1 MGVFYV
7 SGLCFSLSLGS
18 NHPNP
23 FSDALSVD
31 TAGLQKMLNSGRQT
45 ATQIGIAAGAIF
57 HCCGGDFG
65 GSYWSFVI
73 CDCV

>member
-1 MGVFYV
+1 MENGANCGKHVPQLW
-7 SGLCFSLSLGS
+7 SGLM
-18 NHPNP
+18 
-23 FSDALSVD
+23 VKYI
-31 TAGLQKMLNSGRQT
+31 QQV
-45 ATQIGIAAGAIF
+45 IF